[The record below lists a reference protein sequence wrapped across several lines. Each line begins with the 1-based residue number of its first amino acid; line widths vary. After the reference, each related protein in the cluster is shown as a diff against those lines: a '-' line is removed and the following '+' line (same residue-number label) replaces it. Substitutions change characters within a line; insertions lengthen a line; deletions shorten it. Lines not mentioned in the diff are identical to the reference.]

1 MNIYC
6 ILHRPRSLCSFKP
19 ALLTQPN
26 AEGNVLGLHQHLRRP
41 DTLLQKKRRSSATEG
56 ATMTNQSV
64 SSLVAANANDW
75 RIQATTAIKD
85 SFKKWI
91 YSLFLHLQ
99 QWRQA
104 FQGRPEKSLL
114 SKNSAGERRGIGNNQ
129 SRYSWTLR
137 ETRHIRWKS
146 LISKCW
152 KRTAPPT
159 HPSDTVH
166 MQHLSNKD
174 APSSCHCQV
183 NHPITV
189 DGCASGTF
197 TSQSARERICA
208 TEFIFP
214 TASRMPLTR
223 PSCRLR
229 LASRDLWWKVEPDHT
244 C

>member
-1 MNIYC
+1 MTGEFR
-6 ILHRPRSLCSFKP
+6 L
-19 ALLTQPN
+19 
-26 AEGNVLGLHQHLRRP
+26 
-41 DTLLQKKRRSSATEG
+41 LLQSKILLKSGFIPCFYTFSSDGRRFREDPRRAFF
-56 ATMTNQSV
+56 
-64 SSLVAANANDW
+64 LK
-75 RIQATTAIKD
+75 TAR
-85 SFKKWI
+85 
-91 YSLFLHLQ
+91 LC
-99 QWRQA
+99 
-104 FQGRPEKSLL
+104 
-114 SKNSAGERRGIGNNQ
+114 AGERRGIGNNQ